1 MTRIQVLYR
10 DERKGSHISL
20 EVKVPEFKLK
30 SIKTALYLAGID
42 AVNSSSPY
50 GWQIDSMRRTVLIT
64 QPWRYRGRIN
74 NALKT
79 LSKGCCSS
87 FKTALDLKNPGGV

>member
-1 MTRIQVLYR
+1 MTRIQVISR
-10 DERKGSHISL
+10 DERKGSHVFV
-20 EVKVPEFKLK
+20 EVQVPEFKLK

-64 QPWRYRGRIN
+64 QPWRYRGRVD

-79 LSKGCCSS
+79 LSEGCCGG
-87 FKTALDLKNPGGV
+87 FRTALDLRVGVI